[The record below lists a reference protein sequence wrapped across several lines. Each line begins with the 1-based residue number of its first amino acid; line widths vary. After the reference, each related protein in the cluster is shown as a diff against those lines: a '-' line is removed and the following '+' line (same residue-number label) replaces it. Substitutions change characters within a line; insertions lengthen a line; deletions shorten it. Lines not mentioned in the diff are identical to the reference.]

1 MNANA
6 VIEIYIY
13 IYIYIYYAI
22 GVYYNN
28 NLFLVSS
35 ITLTCKYSLIY
46 AKILQF
52 PFKTPTETCE
62 KQLFTSL

>member
-13 IYIYIYYAI
+13 YAI
-22 GVYYNN
+22 GVYYN

-46 AKILQF
+46 TKILQF
-52 PFKTPTETCE
+52 TFKTPTETCE
-62 KQLFTSL
+62 KQSFTSL